1 MNDKEIEIF
10 LEYFFLYK
18 WTNLKEDFLNL
29 KIAKKFLNK
38 ISIKKNLFL
47 KKILLKLNK
56 EDNNKHIENNNF
68 YNSKKNLD
76 LICSIMF
83 LRNVIIN
90 KNKKEILPLNFKDFE
105 NIKIE
110 YAHLRVDL
118 LNKIKK
124 NFTQQEYEKENS
136 SLNYDEYI
144 QKKADQLEDKYHS
157 IKNDLGYEFLRY
169 KDIRLIKTLDTPNN
183 YLIINSEQ
191 ELNRSENNIN
201 IN

>member
-1 MNDKEIEIF
+1 MNNKELEIF

-144 QKKADQLEDKYHS
+144 QKIADQLEDKYHS

>member
-1 MNDKEIEIF
+1 MNNKELEIF

-76 LICSIMF
+76 LICSIIF

-144 QKKADQLEDKYHS
+144 QKIADQLEDKYHS

-191 ELNRSENNIN
+191 ELNRSEKNIN

>member
-1 MNDKEIEIF
+1 MNNKELEIF

-76 LICSIMF
+76 LICSIIF

-124 NFTQQEYEKENS
+124 NFIQQEYEKENS

-144 QKKADQLEDKYHS
+144 QKIADQLEDKYHS

>member
-1 MNDKEIEIF
+1 MNNKELEIF

-76 LICSIMF
+76 LICSIIF

-144 QKKADQLEDKYHS
+144 QKIADQLEDKYHS

-169 KDIRLIKTLDTPNN
+169 KDIRLIKTLVTPNN
-183 YLIINSEQ
+183 YLIINSDQ
-191 ELNRSENNIN
+191 ELNRPENNIN

>member
-1 MNDKEIEIF
+1 MNNKELEIF

-136 SLNYDEYI
+136 SLNYDGYI
-144 QKKADQLEDKYHS
+144 QKIADQLEDKYHS

>member
-1 MNDKEIEIF
+1 
-10 LEYFFLYK
+10 
-18 WTNLKEDFLNL
+18 
-29 KIAKKFLNK
+29 
-38 ISIKKNLFL
+38 
-47 KKILLKLNK
+47 
-56 EDNNKHIENNNF
+56 
-68 YNSKKNLD
+68 
-76 LICSIMF
+76 MF

-124 NFTQQEYEKENS
+124 NFTQQEYEKENY

-144 QKKADQLEDKYHS
+144 QKIADQLEDKYHS

>member
-1 MNDKEIEIF
+1 MNNKELEIF

-76 LICSIMF
+76 LICSIIF

-90 KNKKEILPLNFKDFE
+90 KNKKENLPLNFKDFE

-144 QKKADQLEDKYHS
+144 QKIADQLEDKYHS

>member
-1 MNDKEIEIF
+1 MDNKELEIF

-124 NFTQQEYEKENS
+124 NFTQKEYEKENS

-144 QKKADQLEDKYHS
+144 QKIADQLEDKYHS

>member
-1 MNDKEIEIF
+1 MNNKELEIF

-144 QKKADQLEDKYHS
+144 QKIADQLEDKYHS

-191 ELNRSENNIN
+191 ELNRSEKNIN

>member
-1 MNDKEIEIF
+1 MDNKELEIF

-124 NFTQQEYEKENS
+124 NFIQQEYEKENS

-144 QKKADQLEDKYHS
+144 QKIADQLEDKYHS

>member
-1 MNDKEIEIF
+1 M
-10 LEYFFLYK
+10 
-18 WTNLKEDFLNL
+18 
-29 KIAKKFLNK
+29 NK

-144 QKKADQLEDKYHS
+144 QKIADQLEDKYHS

-191 ELNRSENNIN
+191 ELNRSEKNIN

>member
-1 MNDKEIEIF
+1 MDNKELEIF

-144 QKKADQLEDKYHS
+144 QKIADQLEDKYHS

-169 KDIRLIKTLDTPNN
+169 KDIRLIKTLVTPNN
-183 YLIINSEQ
+183 YLIINSDQ

>member
-1 MNDKEIEIF
+1 MDNKELEIF

>member
-1 MNDKEIEIF
+1 MNNKELEIF

-83 LRNVIIN
+83 LRNIIIN

-144 QKKADQLEDKYHS
+144 QKIADQLEDKYHS

>member
-1 MNDKEIEIF
+1 MNNKELEIF

-68 YNSKKNLD
+68 YNSKKNLN
-76 LICSIMF
+76 LICSIIF

-90 KNKKEILPLNFKDFE
+90 KNKNEILPLNFKDFE

-144 QKKADQLEDKYHS
+144 QKIADQLEDKYHS

>member
-1 MNDKEIEIF
+1 MDNKELEIF

-83 LRNVIIN
+83 LRNIIIN
-90 KNKKEILPLNFKDFE
+90 KNKTEILPLNFKDFE

-118 LNKIKK
+118 LNKIKE
-124 NFTQQEYEKENS
+124 NFSQKEYEKENS

-144 QKKADQLEDKYHS
+144 QKIADQLEDKYHS